1 MGGSSGPFSS
11 ITAGL
16 DCPEGKTVIGGGFK
30 EDVADT
36 PNFVLTGAYP
46 VSPPAGQSGYR
57 VRARS
62 SDQNQI
68 PGITLYAVCINE

>member
-1 MGGSSGPFSS
+1 VGGSSGPFSS

-46 VSPPAGQSGYR
+46 VSPPAGQS
-57 VRARS
+57 
-62 SDQNQI
+62 
-68 PGITLYAVCINE
+68 